1 MKKNE
6 NCMKQILM
14 S

>member
-6 NCMKQILM
+6 NQ
-14 S
+14 SR